1 MTFLCVF
8 ALALSLASG
17 RLASRWSDALARTA
31 TIRLSAPPEQVDVQ
45 TEAIL
50 ALLATTPG
58 IASARALSDDEA
70 RALLEPW
77 FGPDLPLEALPIPR
91 LIEVV
96 EADPGYDGE
105 GLRQAG
111 RRGAGRRAG
120 RPHPLA
126 PPPGRGGGPAAPLGL
141 AVDRADRRDDG
152 GDDHAGR
159 QCRAGRQCAG
169 GAGAAAG
176 RRARTATSPAPSC
189 AASPCARWR
198 VGRRGGAGLIG
209 VALLP
214 RADAAGGFLTGLGFT
229 GFGWL
234 WPFVLPP
241 LAGAWPLPPPAA
253 PPFAS
258 SGAAMIVLQWLRSDL
273 HRRCICRWRLWPW
286 SSCPGRSCRKG
297 ARWRRTPIAAGS
309 AFPLRLICGLRSEV
323 RGTPPTGEVVVAA
336 KHQSFFDII
345 LIYSTRCR
353 GRSS

>member
-1 MTFLCVF
+1 MSLPAPLRRLIDSGRQADRVVPPSGHTAWLTTFTAGAMTFLCVF

-91 LIEVV
+91 LVELV

-105 GLRQAG
+105 GLRQRLAAEAPGAVLDDHTRWRRPLAEAAG
-111 RRGAGRRAG
+111 RLRLLGWLSIALIGATMAAMITLAANAALAANAQVVRVLRLVGAKDSYIARAFVRRFTLRA
-120 RPHPLA
+120 L
-126 PPPGRGGGPAAPLGL
+126 GGSA
-141 AVDRADRRDDG
+141 
-152 GDDHAGR
+152 
-159 QCRAGRQCAG
+159 
-169 GAGAAAG
+169 AGAAL
-176 RRARTATSPAPSC
+176 
-189 AASPCARWR
+189 
-198 VGRRGGAGLIG
+198 GLIG

-234 WPFVLPP
+234 WPFILPP
-241 LAGAWPLPPPAA
+241 LAGAVAFAATRRAAFRKLRELP
-253 PPFAS
+253 
-258 SGAAMIVLQWLRSDL
+258 
-273 HRRCICRWRLWPW
+273 
-286 SSCPGRSCRKG
+286 
-297 ARWRRTPIAAGS
+297 
-309 AFPLRLICGLRSEV
+309 
-323 RGTPPTGEVVVAA
+323 
-336 KHQSFFDII
+336 
-345 LIYSTRCR
+345 
-353 GRSS
+353 